1 MQPNHNFNQISNEE
15 KYSSLDFMEW
25 IIDIGN
31 EKILILITLLTT
43 TIVAIV
49 YSLIVNPTYTAKT
62 LIISPSQQQG
72 ASSSSLNSIS
82 AIASMAGVGASRS
95 QDDFYTSLLNS
106 ETLQDEVIKKLN
118 FTKKYNSNIFQD
130 LRQILAGAI
139 KISMDRKGGFII
151 IEAQSDDALF
161 AATLANT
168 YVEELRELIG
178 SLSYNNS
185 QQNIRYFEKA
195 IDKTQIELS
204 EAKLKFQNAKSNSGI
219 LSNAN
224 LTESIYSQITTK
236 EMQLNAIGHFS
247 TNENPDVKRLQSEVS
262 ALRSQLFKNSNQD
275 SAKLLK
281 LNPESTDKIAVD
293 AYRDIKSLEIIL
305 ATLTSQYKAS
315 VTEAFST
322 SPFVQV
328 LEVAKPPERRSKPK
342 RTIIVLYSFFV
353 GIILGLLIAI
363 AKIKINK
370 LTNDQNYSSNV
381 KRIRESWLHIN

>member
-1 MQPNHNFNQISNEE
+1 MQPNHNFVHINNEE
-15 KYSSLDFMEW
+15 ENSTLDFMEW

-31 EKILILITLLTT
+31 EKFLILITLLTT

-49 YSLIVNPTYTAKT
+49 YSLSVNPTYTSKS
-62 LIISPSQQQG
+62 IILSPSQQQG
-72 ASSSSLNSIS
+72 SSSLSSIS
-82 AIASMAGVGASRS
+82 AIASMAGVGALKS
-95 QDDFYTSLLNS
+95 QDDFYSSLLQS
-106 ETLQDEVIKKLN
+106 ESLQDEVIKKLN

-139 KISMDRKGGFII
+139 KISIDRKGGFII

-178 SLSYNNS
+178 RLSYNNS

-247 TNENPDVKRLQSEVS
+247 TNENPDVKKLQSELS

-275 SAKLLK
+275 SKLLK
-281 LNPESTDKIAVD
+281 LNPESADKIAVD

-342 RTIIVLYSFFV
+342 RTIIVIYSFFV

-370 LTNDQNYSSNV
+370 LSNDQNYSSNV
-381 KRIRESWLHIN
+381 KRLKEAWLHNN